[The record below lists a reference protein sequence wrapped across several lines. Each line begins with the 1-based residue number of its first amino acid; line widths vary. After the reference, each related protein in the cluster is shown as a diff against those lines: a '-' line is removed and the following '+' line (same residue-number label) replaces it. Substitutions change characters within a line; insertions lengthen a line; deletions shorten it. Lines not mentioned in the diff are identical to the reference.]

1 MANPK
6 IIPKKSVQSGKIPQG
21 SDLESGEICI
31 NHADKKLYSK
41 HPSTGAIQEIGSL
54 SAHSHDE
61 LYSLNGVQHIELQNN
76 GSLLIEDGVN
86 PSKTFVFPS
95 ASGTLAT
102 LGDITAGQQAD
113 WNATSGSAQILNKP
127 TLATVATSGSYNDLS
142 GKPTLGTAA
151 ATNSTD
157 YATAAQGA
165 LAATAS
171 QPGHTH
177 TASDVSGLAVVAT
190 SGSYTDLSSKPTLGT
205 AAATNSTDYATA
217 AQGAK
222 ADSASQPGHT
232 HSLADLTQSS
242 ATSGQ
247 VPTWSGTAW
256 VAQTPT
262 AGGVTSVAGRTG
274 AVTLSSSDVSGVVT
288 NGGGASTLRV
298 LTQAAYNAIS
308 SPDSATVYIITA

>member
-6 IIPKKSVQSGKIPQG
+6 IIPKKSVQAGKIPQG

-54 SAHSHDE
+54 SEHSHDE

-127 TLATVATSGSYNDLS
+127 TLATVATSGSYSDLSNKPTIPAAQVNSDWSASTGLAQILNKPTLSAVATSGSYSDLS

-177 TASDVSGLAVVAT
+177 
-190 SGSYTDLSSKPTLGT
+190 
-205 AAATNSTDYATA
+205 
-217 AQGAK
+217 
-222 ADSASQPGHT
+222 
-232 HSLADLTQSS
+232 SLADLTQSS

-247 VPTWSGTAW
+247 VPTWNGTAW
-256 VAQTPT
+256 VAQTPA

-274 AVTLSSSDVSGVVT
+274 AVTLTTADISGLSSYVKSDTTGVA
-288 NGGGASTLRV
+288 NSTQLSNMIQI
-298 LTQAAYNAIS
+298 TQAGYNAIT
-308 SPDSATVYIITA
+308 PNANTLYVIVG